1 MAVIQIENFGGEFP
15 RVPAR
20 KLTQGGASINA
31 NLLATSADF
40 RPLMGA
46 SDVTVAA
53 NGAVTLYRKQ
63 LDASGA
69 LLADI
74 TAGWIS
80 SVDDINYVRGQVAE
94 DATERTYLSYN
105 SGTQAPRVINNLGA
119 DYPLGVPAP
128 AKPQLSLLTTEK
140 FTYAKANE
148 WLNQTLVPAVVQ
160 MIANNTSEDQ
170 FSSRF
175 VGPSGEK
182 MLTGTI
188 YGSSIAGVTR
198 FDPQQYIGA
207 SPGVYEYFPKGLPES
222 DPKSQRGL
230 YEPWNIM
237 MRVPAMFVTP
247 EGMGNPQLGGV
258 FAYDPLDNTTPIWI
272 GIAGLP
278 LWGVVNTAGL
288 KTAMSGFKNPSNPTE
303 ALWDAAQLTTFSNE
317 LAALMSPNNA
327 KVLQLRH
334 RLDGAVSD
342 FAMAGYTSIQAATRP
357 AEPTDTTASDF
368 VTRKAAFDKALSEW
382 KTKHAAAVARMVAAQ
397 KLASEI
403 SQEIEALYVTTL
415 KSNIR
420 TVVADYFAGKRLE
433 RTDQDADGL
442 VVLDSEDAVE
452 PRLYVTTFVTALGDE
467 SAPSPVS
474 DMVEVGPNDLVSIK
488 QPAVP
493 RADITQWRIYR
504 SNGSLTE
511 KKFQLDAELSIGATV
526 PAPLASPDIGSTNAV
541 VPGLETSNKWRD
553 IVANWQISFNHRGL
567 IGTSIDVYTDTSLL
581 RVGDRA
587 TQSDWRQGQTYSVTK
602 TWNGGAWVM
611 QRVPDISG
619 LVGTL
624 AHIDGRLSEDLGEE
638 LVTTTWMEPP
648 SNIKGFVNLSNGVMA
663 GFFGNTVAFCEP
675 YVPYAWPVEY
685 QIALAYPVVG
695 LCAFGNSVLVGTRG
709 VPYIISGTDSAS
721 MAEQNLDVK
730 QPCVSRR
737 SMVAAEGGVFY
748 ASPDGYCFASQA
760 GVEIATAGLFS
771 NEDWQKLAP
780 ESIFAV
786 VHDGVLYFWYTGNG
800 GGCYGL
806 DMVARKL
813 TRHDIP
819 ATAVFDD
826 VVTDA
831 AYVADNGKVKRLFSP
846 SGARATGQWK
856 SGLMGMPAQVP
867 FAWGKVV
874 SDFEAGPV
882 TLQWSADGALRH
894 TKVVASIEP
903 FKLPPGR
910 YLEHQ
915 LDVQSKS
922 RVTAVMLA
930 STTEELKA
938 L

>member
-1 MAVIQIENFGGEFP
+1 MAVIQIDNFGGEFP

-20 KLTQGGASINA
+20 KLTQGGAAINA

-40 RPLMGA
+40 RPLMGS

-53 NGAVTLYRKQ
+53 NGAITLYRKQ
-63 LDASGA
+63 LDGAGA
-69 LLADI
+69 LLTDVA
-74 TAGWIS
+74 AGWIS
-80 SVDDINYVRGQVAE
+80 SVDDISYVRGQVAE

-105 SGTQAPRVINNLGA
+105 SGTQAPRVINNAGA
-119 DYPLGVPAP
+119 DYQLGVPAP
-128 AKPQLSLLTTEK
+128 TKPQLSLLTTEK

-160 MIANNTSEDQ
+160 MVADNTSEDQ

-198 FDPQQYIGA
+198 FDPNQYIGTN
-207 SPGVYEYFPKGLPES
+207 PGVYEYFPKGLPES

-237 MRVPAMFVTP
+237 MRVPAMYVTP
-247 EGMGNPQLGGV
+247 EGIGNPQLGGV
-258 FAYDPLDNTTPIWI
+258 FALDPNDNTTPIWI
-272 GIAGLP
+272 GIHGLP
-278 LWGVVNTAGL
+278 LWGVVNGAAL
-288 KTAMSGFKNPSNPTE
+288 KAAMGGFVSPNNATE
-303 ALWDAAQLTTFSNE
+303 PLFPEGQLNTFAAE
-317 LAALMSPNNA
+317 LAELMSPNNA

-342 FAMAGYTSIQAATRP
+342 FAMAAYSSIQAATRP
-357 AEPTDTTASDF
+357 SEPTDTIASDF
-368 VTRKAAFDKALSEW
+368 LVRKAAFDKALSEW

-397 KLASEI
+397 KLASEL

-420 TVVADYFAGKRLE
+420 TVISDYFAGKRLE

-442 VVLDSEDAVE
+442 VVLDSEDVVD
-452 PRLYVTTFVTALGDE
+452 PRLYVTTFVNALGDE

-488 QPAVP
+488 QPAAP
-493 RADITQWRIYR
+493 RADITKWRVYR
-504 SNGSLTE
+504 TNGSLTD
-511 KKFQLDAELSIGATV
+511 KKFQFDAELSIGATV
-526 PAPLASPDIGSTNAV
+526 PAPLSSPDVGSTNAV
-541 VPGLETSNKWRD
+541 VTGLETSNKWRD

-567 IGTSIDVYTDTSLL
+567 VGTTIDVYTDTSPL

-611 QRVPDISG
+611 QRVPDIAG
-619 LVGTL
+619 LVGTV
-624 AHIDGRLSEDLGEE
+624 AHIDGKLPENLGEE

-648 SNIKGFVNLSNGVMA
+648 SNIKGFVNLSNGIMA

-675 YVPYAWPVEY
+675 YSPYAWPVEY
-685 QIALAYPVVG
+685 QIALGYPVVG

-730 QPCVSRR
+730 QPCVSRK

-760 GVEIATAGLFS
+760 GVEVATAGLFS
-771 NEDWQKLAP
+771 NEDWQKLDPA
-780 ESIFAV
+780 SIFAV

-813 TRHDIP
+813 TRHDI
-819 ATAVFDD
+819 AASAVFDD
-826 VVTDA
+826 VVTDSS
-831 AYVADNGKVKRLFSP
+831 YVSDAGKVKRLFSP
-846 SGARATGQWK
+846 TGTRATGRWQ
-856 SGLMGMPAQVP
+856 SGVMAMPAQVP
-867 FAWGKVV
+867 FVWGKVL

-882 TLQWSADGALRH
+882 TLVWSADGATRY
-894 TKVVASIEP
+894 TKVVTSIEP

-922 RVTAVMLA
+922 RVTSVMMA